1 MNPLGPFVDYDSRVL
16 SLLGRIEQSHIDA
29 LADQLL
35 RLDAA
40 RRSNIILY
48 VSSQGGNIHDALKI
62 TDILDCLRS
71 KVTVIG
77 MGHVQGAGLIILS
90 CASERLVLPSCI
102 FSTAG
107 LFDFEFRQ
115 ATSLIEALEPRIS
128 ALGKSSKEL
137 SKLIRS
143 AAHGIQFLSANQ
155 AMELNLI
162 DSIYAIPPSRKPSL
176 IGELH
181 GPR

>member
-40 RRSNIILY
+40 RRSNIIVY

-62 TDILDCLRS
+62 TDIFDCLRS
-71 KVTVIG
+71 KVIAIG

-90 CASERLVLPSCI
+90 CAAERLILPSCI
-102 FSTAG
+102 LSTAG

-115 ATSLIEALEPRIS
+115 ASSLIEALEPRIS

-137 SKLIRS
+137 STLIRS
-143 AAHGIQFLSANQ
+143 AVHGIQFLTADQ
-155 AMELNLI
+155 AKELNLI
-162 DSIYAIPPSRKPSL
+162 DSIYVISLNRKPS
-176 IGELH
+176 IIRELH
-181 GPR
+181 VRR